1 MWLKKCLTSLLKELG
16 VYKVYRKDIDGNWE
30 IVKEC
35 VNEATIWLTLSKLY
49 YLGYRTYLEYERI
62 RV

>member
-1 MWLKKCLTSLLKELG
+1 M
-16 VYKVYRKDIDGNWE
+16 YKVYRKDIDGNWE